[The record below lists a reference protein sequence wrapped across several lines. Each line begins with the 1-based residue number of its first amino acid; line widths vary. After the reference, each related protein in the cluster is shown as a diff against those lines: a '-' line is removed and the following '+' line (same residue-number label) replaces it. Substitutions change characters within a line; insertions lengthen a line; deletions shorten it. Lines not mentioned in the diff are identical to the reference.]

1 MLCNLH
7 ARCTSLCDNKL
18 HKTCTHWEMR
28 RGKINK
34 LMYIPT
40 TPWAETARRAQGR
53 VLMKC
58 SGSGRQLDCQR
69 WQKRGHC
76 YWWLEYTGQ
85 GWSNA
90 FRINPIC
97 LYILRSPPPPT
108 ATLTPSYL
116 QTWFLFWSGGGSSL
130 EGIAEGQCAMWRVLV
145 VRRFGCSTWLMWG
158 DRGAASGAPSMTAAT
173 RGPLC

>member
-1 MLCNLH
+1 MEKWAMLCNLH

-97 LYILRSPPPPT
+97 LYILRSPPPHCHPHPIISPNMVSI
-108 ATLTPSYL
+108 LVWRRL
-116 QTWFLFWSGGGSSL
+116 LFGGDS
-130 EGIAEGQCAMWRVLV
+130 
-145 VRRFGCSTWLMWG
+145 
-158 DRGAASGAPSMTAAT
+158 RGAMCDVARPG
-173 RGPLC
+173 R